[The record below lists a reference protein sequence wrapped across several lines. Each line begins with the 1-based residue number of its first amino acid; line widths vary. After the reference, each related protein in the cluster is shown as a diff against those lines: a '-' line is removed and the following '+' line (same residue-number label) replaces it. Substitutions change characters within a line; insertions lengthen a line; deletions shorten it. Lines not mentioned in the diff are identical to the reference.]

1 MTDSVAVFAPGDRLT
16 DDTTGDP
23 IPGGVVRF
31 YDAGTST
38 PKTVY
43 ADKDLSTAL
52 GTSVTMDSLG
62 YPTSDGST
70 PTLVYVGT
78 AAYKVTIETS
88 GGTILKTHDDVQGAV
103 TTLGV
108 DDVSVAAE
116 RPVVVKSLDYT
127 VLTTDQNSHFMSNCS
142 GGAFTYTLPSAVT
155 VGDGWAVSFEHAGS
169 AEVVKILT
177 VSSQTI
183 TEGVTS
189 YSTQA
194 VLSRSGESMTLIS
207 NGGNWV
213 VAEHTGNPI
222 VSGGV
227 IPIEDRVTA
236 APGSPVEGG
245 YYIVSSAYST
255 FSTHDV
261 LLYTGA
267 SYVAFTPAEDCGWT
281 AWVKDEDLY
290 YQFRAT
296 AWVSEIAARLASQ
309 SDMETATSQT
319 TFVSPGNMQ
328 YHPGVAKFWANVSVS
343 GGTPTL
349 DASHNVTSITDNGTG
364 DLTITIATDFSDADW
379 CITAQTAG
387 GGPAFCR
394 VNSIAAGSCNVACT
408 QVTGGGSTSVDPT
421 DWYVAGF
428 GDQ

>member
-31 YDAGTST
+31 YYAGTST

-43 ADKDLSTAL
+43 ADKALSTAL

-88 GGTILKTHDDVQGAV
+88 GGTVIKTHDNVQGAV
-103 TTLGV
+103 TTLGA

-116 RPVVVKSLDYT
+116 RPVIVKSLDYT
-127 VLTTDQNSHFMSNCS
+127 VLPTDQNAHFMSNCS

-155 VGDGWAVSFEHAGS
+155 VGDGWAASYEHAAS
-169 AEVVKILT
+169 AEVVKIAT

-189 YSTQA
+189 YATQA

-227 IPIEDRVTA
+227 IPVEDRVTA

-267 SYVAFTPAEDCGWT
+267 SYVAYTPAEGCGWV
-281 AWVKDEDLY
+281 AYVKDEDIAY
-290 YQFRAT
+290 IFTGT
-296 AWVSEIAARLASQ
+296 AWGTLSSSLAASQ
-309 SDMETATSQT
+309 AQVEAVT
-319 TFVSPGNMQ
+319 TNDAVITPANAH
-328 YHPGVAKFWANVSVS
+328 YHPGAAKFWAYVTVTT
-343 GGTPTL
+343 GTPTL
-349 DASHNVTSITDNGTG
+349 VTSYNVTSITDTDVGK
-364 DLTITIATDFSDADW
+364 LTVTIGTDFSSADW
-379 CITAQTAG
+379 CCVATTGSFGRTASET
-387 GGPAFCR
+387 
-394 VNSIAAGSCNVACT
+394 SKSAGSV
-408 QVTGGGSTSVDPT
+408 QIES
-421 DWYVAGF
+421 YVATIGYQDPASYNVVGY
-428 GDQ
+428 GDH